1 MKRRDFLKAG
11 AVAAPVG
18 LLAAPAIAQG
28 RIEWKLPTS
37 FPAKAPGVGTNV
49 TTFAERVAAMSD
61 GQLTFKVYSG
71 GELVPPF
78 GVEDAV
84 EQGTAEIGHSTPYY
98 AASKNSALHFFS
110 AVPFGMTAVETT
122 AWLRYGGGQQLW
134 DELYAERGLKPF
146 YSGNSGVQAAGWFKN
161 PVESLDDLSGLN
173 MRIAGLGGEAMRKLG
188 VNAVLLP
195 PPEIF
200 PAFQSGAI
208 DAAEW
213 VGPMLDQAFGLQK
226 VAKYCY
232 VPAFHEPSA
241 GLEIVVNRD
250 AWETLPP
257 HLQAIVANA
266 AEASAT
272 ETLAQFD
279 YYNAVAMKKLK
290 EDGVTFA
297 AFPDDVVAAL
307 KTAAGEVMAE
317 NAAANP
323 DFAEVQKSYDA
334 FLELARDY
342 AAIVKAATFTQRL

>member
-11 AVAAPVG
+11 AVAAPVSM
-18 LLAAPAIAQG
+18 LAAPAIAQDK
-28 RIEWKLPTS
+28 IEWKLPTS

-49 TTFAERVAAMSD
+49 TTFAKRVEAMSD
-61 GQLTFKVYSG
+61 GQLTFKVFSG

-122 AWLRYGGGQQLW
+122 AWLRYGDGQELW
-134 DELYAERGLKPF
+134 DGIYADRGLKAF
-146 YSGNSGVQAAGWFKN
+146 YSGNSGVQAAGWFKKPIEGLN
-161 PVESLDDLSGLN
+161 DLAGLN

-241 GLEIVVNRD
+241 ALEIVVNKEAYD
-250 AWETLPP
+250 SLPAN
-257 HLQAIVANA
+257 LQAIIANA
-266 AEASAT
+266 AEAASV
-272 ETLAQFD
+272 ETTAQFD
-279 YYNAVAMKKLK
+279 YFNAIAMRKLK
-290 EDGVTFA
+290 ADGVTFA
-297 AFPDDVVAAL
+297 AFPDDVMAAL
-307 KTAAGEVMAE
+307 KKAVGEVMSE

-323 DFAEVQKSYDA
+323 KFAEVQKSYDA
-334 FLELARDY
+334 FLDHARDY
-342 AAIVKAATFTQRL
+342 AVIMKAATFTQRL